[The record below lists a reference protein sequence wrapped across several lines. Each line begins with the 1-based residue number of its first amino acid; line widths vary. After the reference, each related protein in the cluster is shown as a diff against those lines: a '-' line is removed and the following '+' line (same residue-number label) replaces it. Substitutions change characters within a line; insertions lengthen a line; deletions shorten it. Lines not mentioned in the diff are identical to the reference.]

1 MDEQKEQKKKKIMF
15 GLPGQTFSNQFIVGW
30 TQFLIELMRH
40 NEFDI
45 SLSPAYSPFS
55 TFMRMKSIGLNR
67 QEIHLK
73 AFDGID
79 YDVFVSVD
87 PTILFNYEQF
97 KTLVNATEKHP
108 VVSGIYFMNEK
119 SICAIEKMDY
129 EQYAKKG
136 EFEMV
141 SRDTIDSFKEKSE
154 KMMRVEFTG
163 LGFFACRRT
172 VLQSLD
178 YPYFWNPMV
187 QFNSEDGTPCQDVLS
202 DEVAFCR
209 RIREKGFRIVI
220 HTELKVLNEKQII
233 L

>member
-1 MDEQKEQKKKKIMF
+1 MDEQKEQQKEQKKKKIMF

-45 SLSPAYSPFS
+45 SLSPSYSPFS

-73 AFDGID
+73 AFDGVD

-108 VVSGIYFMNEK
+108 VVSGVYYMNEK

-129 EQYAKKG
+129 
-136 EFEMV
+136 
-141 SRDTIDSFKEKSE
+141 
-154 KMMRVEFTG
+154 
-163 LGFFACRRT
+163 
-172 VLQSLD
+172 
-178 YPYFWNPMV
+178 
-187 QFNSEDGTPCQDVLS
+187 
-202 DEVAFCR
+202 
-209 RIREKGFRIVI
+209 
-220 HTELKVLNEKQII
+220 
-233 L
+233 